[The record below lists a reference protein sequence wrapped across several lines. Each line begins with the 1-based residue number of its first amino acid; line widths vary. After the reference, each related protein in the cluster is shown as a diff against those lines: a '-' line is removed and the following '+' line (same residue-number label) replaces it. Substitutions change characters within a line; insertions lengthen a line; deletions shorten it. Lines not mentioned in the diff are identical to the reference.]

1 MYELIRRLPLSQLA
15 LEQLPQ
21 LALALTIAESFY
33 KFHSFLLET
42 TAFLGTWFVVGA
54 TYAALERLAT
64 RWRDRS

>member
-1 MYELIRRLPLSQLA
+1 
-15 LEQLPQ
+15 